1 MFRGPIGFLSNI
13 IWNILTKLNICQKAT
28 YKYDVAAATNITISL
43 PGTSEADAERRRKK
57 ALAVLQERMAN
68 IESPEEGWSDD
79 EETPEK
85 TPEKTEASVKIENEV
100 ADQVA

>member
-1 MFRGPIGFLSNI
+1 LRSKH
-13 IWNILTKLNICQKAT
+13 KL
-28 YKYDVAAATNITISL
+28 SL

-68 IESPEEGWSDD
+68 IESPEEGWSED
-79 EETPEK
+79 EETNPEK
-85 TPEKTEASVKIENEV
+85 GTFTLGKMIITNFLAPEKTEASVKIENEV